1 MKKFLENKKLKR
13 FTTFIAITWIFLSVY
28 QLLMYFKIA
37 EETLFFK
44 ILFSI
49 SLTIFAPIYF
59 IFIARYY
66 RKNNKIKKT
75 VLNSIKLILIFVLID
90 FVLSG
95 ISIPFVELFST
106 TKENSN
112 FDTFTFNSIKE
123 VVIIFISLLW
133 SLAGEEGG
141 KIAFYLYF
149 NEIIVLDSFNNKF
162 KYWAIWLIGSIVF
175 GLLHLTAY
183 DYNLYQCIFVIG
195 LPSIIYGFLWK
206 KTENPKVLWL
216 THLIYDYIVLGVV
229 ILGNFI

>member
-1 MKKFLENKKLKR
+1 MENKKLKR

>member
-1 MKKFLENKKLKR
+1 MENKKLKR
-13 FTTFIAITWIFLSVY
+13 FITFIAITWIFLSVY